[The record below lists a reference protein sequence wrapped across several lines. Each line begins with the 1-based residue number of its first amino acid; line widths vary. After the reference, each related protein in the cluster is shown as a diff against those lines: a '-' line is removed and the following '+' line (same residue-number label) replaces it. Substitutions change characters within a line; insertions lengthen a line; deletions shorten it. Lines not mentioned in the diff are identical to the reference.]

1 MLVDFVWDKTDGD
14 NEGQNH
20 RWLWSKATVELLM
33 APPPFITNMTNLSQI
48 IDVDATKDL
57 SKVTSETLGVKNVS
71 PEEFEMALMTNE
83 EVYGKLCKVFQIQK
97 LQTFDEYLDRLD
109 NEAKMSKGK
118 KKVEKNIDE
127 LPMPTMVGGS
137 L

>member
-1 MLVDFVWDKTDGD
+1 
-14 NEGQNH
+14 
-20 RWLWSKATVELLM
+20 M

-57 SKVTSETLGVKNVS
+57 NKVTSETLGVKNVS

-83 EVYGKLCKVFQIQK
+83 EVYGKLCKVFQIQR

-109 NEAKMSKGK
+109 NEAKASKGK
-118 KKVEKNIDE
+118 KKADKTIEDIPINI
-127 LPMPTMVGGS
+127 PGGV